1 MQKLQ
6 VHSEVYI
13 NGKLLN
19 LEKALER
26 QVFLLYSPQKRAEN
40 EMTWNKMENVATSKC
55 DNKETVEAYTGRT
68 DQRGKDAT
76 SSGPTKQNHAIL
88 AALT

>member
-6 VHSEVYI
+6 VHSEVYV

-19 LEKALER
+19 LEKALEG

-76 SSGPTKQNHAIL
+76 SAGPTKQNHAIL

>member
-1 MQKLQ
+1 MK
-6 VHSEVYI
+6 
-13 NGKLLN
+13 
-19 LEKALER
+19 
-26 QVFLLYSPQKRAEN
+26 
-40 EMTWNKMENVATSKC
+40 WNKKENVATSKR

-76 SSGPTKQNHAIL
+76 SAGPTKQNHAIL